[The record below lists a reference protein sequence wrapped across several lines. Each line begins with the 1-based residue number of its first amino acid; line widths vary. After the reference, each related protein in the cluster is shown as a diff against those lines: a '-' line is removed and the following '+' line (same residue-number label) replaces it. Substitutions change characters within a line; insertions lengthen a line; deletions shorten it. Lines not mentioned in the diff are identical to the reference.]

1 MGQTY
6 IAENKKQSERLRKL
20 VQGMTD
26 EELKL
31 VIYKEG
37 WTIAVV
43 LAHLAFWD
51 RRRLVLMEKW
61 EKQGVSPSPMDDNL
75 VDIIND
81 SLLPFFLELPPR
93 KAADL
98 AVSIAAKTDRQIEKL
113 APVAV
118 EAIKALGDRHALNR
132 SLHSKMHLNEIDIF
146 HRFIFVF
153 NSHSTKC
160 HIGRLYF

>member
-1 MGQTY
+1 MEQNY
-6 IAENKKQSERLRKL
+6 ITANKKERERLRKM

-51 RRRLVLMEKW
+51 RRRLVLMRKW
-61 EKQGVSPSPMDDNL
+61 QKQGVSPSPMNDEM

-81 SLLPFFLELPPR
+81 TTLSFFLELPPR
-93 KAADL
+93 QAAEMT
-98 AVSIAAKTDRQIEKL
+98 VSTAEQVDREIEKL
-113 APVAV
+113 APESI

-132 SLHSKMHLNEIDIF
+132 SMHRKMHLDEIEKLLQASRI
-146 HRFIFVF
+146 
-153 NSHSTKC
+153 NP
-160 HIGRLYF
+160 LN

>member
-1 MGQTY
+1 MEQNY
-6 IAENKKQSERLRKL
+6 ITANKKERERLRKM

-37 WTIAVV
+37 WTVAVA

-51 RRRLVLMEKW
+51 RRRVVLMQKW
-61 EKQGVSPSPMDDNL
+61 QKQGVSPSSTSDEL

-93 KAADL
+93 QAAEM
-98 AVSIAAKTDRQIEKL
+98 AVSIAEQVDREIEKL
-113 APVAV
+113 ATESI
-118 EAIKALGDRHALNR
+118 EA
-132 SLHSKMHLNEIDIF
+132 
-146 HRFIFVF
+146 
-153 NSHSTKC
+153 
-160 HIGRLYF
+160 

>member
-1 MGQTY
+1 MEQNY
-6 IAENKKQSERLRKL
+6 ITANKKERERLRKM

-51 RRRLVLMEKW
+51 RRRLVLMRKW
-61 EKQGVSPSPMDDNL
+61 QKQGVSPSPMNDEM

-81 SLLPFFLELPPR
+81 TTLSFFLELPPR
-93 KAADL
+93 QAAEMT
-98 AVSIAAKTDRQIEKL
+98 VSTAEQVDREIEKL
-113 APVAV
+113 APESI
-118 EAIKALGDRHALNR
+118 EAINTLGDRHALNR
-132 SLHSKMHLNEIDIF
+132 SMHRKMHLDEIEKLLQAS
-146 HRFIFVF
+146 RFKTL
-153 NSHSTKC
+153 N
-160 HIGRLYF
+160 

>member
-1 MGQTY
+1 MGQNY
-6 IAENKKQSERLRKL
+6 ITANKKERERLRKM

-51 RRRLVLMEKW
+51 RRRLVLMRKW
-61 EKQGVSPSPMDDNL
+61 QKQGISPSPTSDEL

-93 KAADL
+93 QAAEM
-98 AVSIAAKTDRQIEKL
+98 AVSIAEQVDREIEKL
-113 APVAV
+113 ATESI
-118 EAIKALGDRHALNR
+118 EAINILGDRHALNR
-132 SLHSKMHLNEIDIF
+132 SMHRKMHLDEIEKLLQAS
-146 HRFIFVF
+146 RFKKL
-153 NSHSTKC
+153 N
-160 HIGRLYF
+160 